1 MPKAQFSNWKLIP
14 TKKDTFF
21 RETMKCQQFTI
32 HIEYILK
39 IMIFFKD
46 LTSKQGHRS
55 KGQGHTD
62 IYSRRDTLIYIFEV

>member
-39 IMIFFKD
+39 IMISFKD

-55 KGQGHTD
+55 KGH